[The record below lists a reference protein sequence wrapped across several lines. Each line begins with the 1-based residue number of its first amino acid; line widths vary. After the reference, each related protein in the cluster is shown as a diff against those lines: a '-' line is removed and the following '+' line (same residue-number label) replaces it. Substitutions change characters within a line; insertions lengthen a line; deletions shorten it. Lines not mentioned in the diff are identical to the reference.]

1 MIVQGA
7 GVIEWVGKINQ
18 AVFQKD
24 AVGIGQLRNGK
35 LIAGVVYDNYNGNNI
50 IGAITVSA
58 PPTRQ
63 FWWAINSYAFEALGC
78 NRITAYVEEANTK
91 SHNLLKRMGFESE
104 GKMEKAGADG
114 SDITIYRLWK
124 KDCRMLNWGIHHGQ
138 ESQNAA
144 SA

>member
-7 GVIEWVGKINQ
+7 GVIEWVAQKNE
-18 AVFQKD
+18 ATFQKD
-24 AVGIGQLRNGK
+24 AVAIGQLRDGK
-35 LIAGVVYDNYNGNNI
+35 LIAGVVYDNYNGNNV

-63 FWWAINSYAFEALGC
+63 FWWAICSYAFEALGC

-114 SDITIYRLWK
+114 GDITIYRLWK
-124 KDCRMLNWGIHHGQ
+124 KDCRMLNWGPNHVQ
-138 ESQNAA
+138 ENQNAR